1 MSSTD
6 SLSREGNSLVVEDA
20 PPSVESTTGSVVS
33 AIGTVTSV
41 VDLAVNAYC
50 KTIQRQDPKILN
62 RNTSEMDNKSSI
74 VYSRDLS
81 SPASKE
87 YPSDSTSNASQSNS
101 TFNISQFQSTE
112 AEYFKSY
119 DRRHDAA
126 RFCSAVGLSRITSVW
141 SI

>member
-1 MSSTD
+1 M
-6 SLSREGNSLVVEDA
+6 G
-20 PPSVESTTGSVVS
+20 
-33 AIGTVTSV
+33 
-41 VDLAVNAYC
+41 
-50 KTIQRQDPKILN
+50 
-62 RNTSEMDNKSSI
+62 NKSSI

-112 AEYFKSY
+112 AEYFKGY

-126 RFCSAVGLSRITSVW
+126 RPCSAVGLSRMTSV
-141 SI
+141 